1 MKTKITTIITLI
13 ASLTFASAAEKTK
26 TPNGGRVIDNVS
38 PVAEFFVTKD
48 RLVEIRFLDATGKV
62 ITPVVQGVTVITG
75 DRMNP
80 TKLTFVQD
88 GDKLVSDKVIQVGK
102 DVPVIL
108 QIKMTPDAKSINT
121 KFNLNMAICSG
132 CKLNEYACA
141 CNHEGGKNPSHVHTG
156 GEAHVH

>member
-1 MKTKITTIITLI
+1 MKTKIATIITFI
-13 ASLTFASAAEKTK
+13 ASLTFASAAEKMK
-26 TPNGGRVIDNVS
+26 TPNGGRIIDNVS

-62 ITPVVQGVTVITG
+62 ITPTVQVITVITG

-102 DVPVIL
+102 DVPIVL
-108 QIKMTPDAKSINT
+108 QFKMTPDAKSINT

-141 CNHEGGKNPSHVHTG
+141 CNHEGGKNPAHVHTG